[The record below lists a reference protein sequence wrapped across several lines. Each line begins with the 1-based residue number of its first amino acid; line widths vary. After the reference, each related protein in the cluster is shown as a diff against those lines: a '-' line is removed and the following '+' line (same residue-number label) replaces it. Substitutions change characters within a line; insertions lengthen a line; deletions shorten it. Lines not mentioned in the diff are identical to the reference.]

1 MNHALAGAVM
11 ALFAFGGALWI
22 ARNCLGV
29 RRPSAVNHRGSR
41 LPVVLGFPVVFAVTT
56 TVAGHTLARLDTDHD
71 VPAGGTAAVI
81 GALLLTF
88 LAGLYDDLRPQRVRG
103 IAAQVA
109 ALGRRQVL
117 PGVVKLAAAVTA
129 ALLVVGAERGAS
141 VARRAVGVAVIAG
154 CANLW
159 NLLDVAPGRSLKA
172 FLLAGAALLS
182 IHGSLRHGLLTA
194 ATAATL
200 GVLAFDL
207 RERAMLGDA
216 GANPLGC
223 VAGIVLFWTASSAV
237 LVSALAAI
245 VVLHVVSE
253 TVTLTR
259 VIRALPP
266 LRWLDDLGRIRPY
279 PAPR

>member
-216 GANPLGC
+216 GANPLG
-223 VAGIVLFWTASSAV
+223 ALLGLR
-237 LVSALAAI
+237 LAAVRVRGVRTALFAA
-245 VVLHVVSE
+245 VVALNLASERVSF
-253 TVTLTR
+253 TK
-259 VIRALPP
+259 VIEATPG
-266 LRWLDDLGRIRPY
+266 LRELDRLGRRP
-279 PAPR
+279 A